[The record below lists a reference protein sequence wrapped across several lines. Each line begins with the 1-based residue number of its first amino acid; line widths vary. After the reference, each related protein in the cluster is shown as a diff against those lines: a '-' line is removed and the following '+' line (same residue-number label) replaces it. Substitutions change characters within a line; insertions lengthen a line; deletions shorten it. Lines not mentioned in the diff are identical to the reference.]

1 MKIDPSSL
9 GQNGATERG
18 RKALRSMPVL
28 DLRADFSRFRA
39 ANPRRINLAAHSH
52 HDWPNVTFEAQM
64 RCWEDAARLAGDK
77 WQVVLG
83 ELVPSLQGGIA
94 AILNLPDP
102 STIAIAPNTHEFLRR
117 ILSCFPLGRPVRIL
131 STDAEFH
138 TFRRQV
144 ARLEEDGVATCTYVA
159 AEPSATF
166 PVRFQEAA
174 AKGGYDL
181 VFVSQVFFTSSATSG
196 PIEDLAA
203 AVPDSETF
211 VVIDGYHG
219 FMARPTD
226 LSKVAGRVFY
236 MAGGYK
242 YAMAGEGVC
251 FLHCPPGYGSRPRDT
266 GWFAE
271 FGALATA
278 PGKTVGYPTSG
289 ARFLGATFDPVGIY
303 RMCAVLSWM
312 AAKELGIE
320 KVHAHATAL
329 MAHFLVR
336 LERLGFNGL
345 TRADLVTPF
354 ANGAAHGNFLSFR
367 TPNAAAIE
375 AALAAVDVHSDHRG
389 DRMRFGF
396 GLATTSEDVDTAVER
411 MAQALARL

>member
-1 MKIDPSSL
+1 M
-9 GQNGATERG
+9 A
-18 RKALRSMPVL
+18 VL

-52 HDWPNVTFEAQM
+52 PDWPNVTFEAQM
-64 RCWEDAARLAGDK
+64 SCWEDAARLAGDK

-83 ELVPSLQGGIA
+83 ELVPSLQKGIA

-102 STIAIAPNTHEFLRR
+102 STIAIATNTHDFLRR
-117 ILSCFPLGRPVRIL
+117 ILSCFPSSRPVRIL

-144 ARLEEDGVATCTYVA
+144 ARLEEDGMATCTYLA
-159 AEPSATF
+159 AEPFATL
-166 PVRFQEAA
+166 PARFQEAA

-181 VFVSQVFFTSSATSG
+181 VFVSQVFYTSG
-196 PIEDLAA
+196 GTGGPVEDLAA
-203 AVPDSETF
+203 AVPDDGTF

-226 LSKVAGRVFY
+226 LSKVAARVFY

-251 FLHCPPGYGSRPRDT
+251 FLHCPPGYGPRPRDT

-271 FGALATA
+271 FGALAAA
-278 PGKTVGYPTSG
+278 PGKTVGYPVSG
-289 ARFLGATFDPVGIY
+289 ARFLGATFDPVGMY
-303 RMCAVLSWM
+303 RMRAVLSWL
-312 AAKELGIE
+312 AANNIGIGQ
-320 KVHAHATAL
+320 VHAHATAL
-329 MAHFLVR
+329 MADF
-336 LERLGFNGL
+336 LERLDPLRFKGL

-354 ANGAAHGNFLSFR
+354 GHGAAHGNFLSFR
-367 TPNAAAIE
+367 APHAEAIE
-375 AALAAVDVHSDHRG
+375 EALAAADVHADHRG

-396 GLATTSEDVDTAVER
+396 GLAITFEDVEAAIGR
-411 MAQALARL
+411 MVGVLAGL

>member
-1 MKIDPSSL
+1 M
-9 GQNGATERG
+9 A
-18 RKALRSMPVL
+18 VL

-83 ELVPSLQGGIA
+83 ELVPSLQKGIA
-94 AILNLPDP
+94 AILDLPDP
-102 STIAIAPNTHEFLRR
+102 STIAIATNTHDFLRR
-117 ILSCFPLGRPVRIL
+117 ILSCFPSGRPVRIL

-144 ARLEEDGVATCTYVA
+144 ARLEEDGKATCTYLA
-159 AEPSATF
+159 AEPFATL
-166 PVRFQEAA
+166 PARFQEAA

-181 VFVSQVFFTSSATSG
+181 VFVSQVFYTSGATSG
-196 PIEDLAA
+196 PIEALTA
-203 AVPDSETF
+203 AVPDDATF

-226 LSKVAGRVFY
+226 LSKVAVRVFY

-251 FLHCPPGYGSRPRDT
+251 FLHCPPGYGPRPRDT

-271 FGALATA
+271 FGALAAA
-278 PGKTVGYPTSG
+278 PGKTVGYPASG

-303 RMCAVLSWM
+303 RMRAVLSWL
-312 AAKELGIE
+312 AADNIGIGQ
-320 KVHAHATAL
+320 VHAHATAL
-329 MAHFLVR
+329 MADF
-336 LERLGFNGL
+336 LERLGPLELRGL

-354 ANGAAHGNFLSFR
+354 GHGAAHGNFLSFR
-367 TPNAAAIE
+367 APHAGAIE
-375 AALAAVDVHSDHRG
+375 AALAAADVHADFRG

-396 GLATTSEDVDTAVER
+396 GLATTLEDVEAAIGR
-411 MAQALARL
+411 MAQVLARL

>member
-1 MKIDPSSL
+1 
-9 GQNGATERG
+9 
-18 RKALRSMPVL
+18 
-28 DLRADFSRFRA
+28 
-39 ANPRRINLAAHSH
+39 
-52 HDWPNVTFEAQM
+52 M

-77 WQVVLG
+77 WRLVLG
-83 ELVPSLQGGIA
+83 ELMPSLQGGIA

-117 ILSCFPLGRPVRIL
+117 ILSCFPPARPVRVL

-144 ARLEEDGVATCTYVA
+144 ARLEEDGMATCTYVA

-166 PVRFQEAA
+166 PARFQEAA
-174 AKGGYDL
+174 AKGKYDL
-181 VFVSQVFFTSSATSG
+181 VFVSQVFYTSSATSG
-196 PIEDLAA
+196 PIEEIAA

-211 VVIDGYHG
+211 VVVDGYHG

-226 LSKVAGRVFY
+226 LSKVAARVFY

-251 FLHCPPGYGSRPRDT
+251 FLHCPPHYGPRPRDT

-271 FGALATA
+271 FGALATP

-289 ARFLGATFDPVGIY
+289 ARFLGATFDPVGVY
-303 RMCAVLSWM
+303 RMHAVLTWM
-312 AAKELGIE
+312 AANGIGVQQ
-320 KVHAHATAL
+320 VHAHAADL
-329 MAHFLVR
+329 MGHF
-336 LERLGFNGL
+336 LERLEPLGLKGL
-345 TRADLVTPF
+345 TRRNLVTPF
-354 ANGAAHGNFLSFR
+354 GNGAAHGNFLSFR
-367 TPNAAAIE
+367 MNHAAAIE
-375 AALAAVDVHSDHRG
+375 AALAAVDVQADHRG

-396 GLATTSEDVDTAVER
+396 GLASTREEVDVAVER
-411 MAQALARL
+411 MAEVLAPP

>member
-1 MKIDPSSL
+1 
-9 GQNGATERG
+9 
-18 RKALRSMPVL
+18 MPVL
-28 DLRADFSRFRA
+28 DLRTDFSRFRA

-52 HDWPNVTFEAQM
+52 HDWPDVTFEAQM

-77 WQVVLG
+77 WGFVLG
-83 ELVPSLQGGIA
+83 ELMPSLQRGIA

-102 STIAIAPNTHEFLRR
+102 STIAIATNTHEFLRR
-117 ILSCFPLGRPVRIL
+117 ILSCFPASRTVRIL

-144 ARLEEDGVATCTYVA
+144 ARLEEDGMATCTYVA
-159 AEPSATF
+159 AEPAATF
-166 PVRFQEAA
+166 SARFQEAA

-196 PIEDLAA
+196 PVEDLAA

-226 LSKVAGRVFY
+226 LSKVAARVFY

-251 FLHCPPGYGSRPRDT
+251 FLHCPPGYGPRPRDT

-271 FGALATA
+271 FGALAAA

-289 ARFLGATFDPVGIY
+289 SRFLGATFDPVGIY
-303 RMCAVLSWM
+303 RLCAVFSWM
-312 AAKELGIE
+312 AAKRLGIE
-320 KVHAHATAL
+320 DVHAHARAL
-329 MAHFLVR
+329 MVHFLMR
-336 LERLGFNGL
+336 LDRLSFKDL
-345 TRADLVTPF
+345 TRAGLVTPF
-354 ANGAAHGNFLSFR
+354 GNGAAHGNFLSFR
-367 TPNAAAIE
+367 TPHAGAIE
-375 AALAAVDVHSDHRG
+375 AALAAADVHADHRG

-396 GLATTSEDVDTAVER
+396 GVATTLEDVDVAVER
-411 MAQALARL
+411 MAEVLARS